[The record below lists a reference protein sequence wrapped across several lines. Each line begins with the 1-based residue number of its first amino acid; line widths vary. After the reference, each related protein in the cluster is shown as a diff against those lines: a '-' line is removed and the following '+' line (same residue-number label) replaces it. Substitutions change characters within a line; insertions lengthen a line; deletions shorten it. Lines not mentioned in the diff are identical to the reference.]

1 MSVNQSPAETYFER
15 VLPRASNF
23 LPILLVP
30 PICYLTLLPFSSI
43 AGLTLG
49 FTLALAAVAALWFA
63 SPQISI
69 DSQHVEVGNAVLPI
83 RFVGRVEVIDAKDAF
98 EGRGVKL
105 SPAAYASFQPS
116 VKSMVKIFIEDPED
130 PTPYWLVSS
139 RKPGE
144 IKDLIE
150 GLRAAS

>member
-15 VLPRASNF
+15 VLPRVSNF

-30 PICYLTLLPFSSI
+30 PICYLTLLPFSSV

-49 FTLALAAVAALWFA
+49 VTVSLATVAALWFA
-63 SPQISI
+63 APRITI
-69 DSQHVEVGNAVLPI
+69 DSEHLEVGNAVLPI
-83 RFVGRVEVIDAKDAF
+83 RFVGRVEVIEAKDAF
-98 EGRGVKL
+98 VERGINL

-116 VKSMVKIFIEDPED
+116 VKSMVKIFVEDPED

-139 RKPGE
+139 RRPQA
-144 IKDLIE
+144 IKALIE
-150 GLRAAS
+150 GLKAAS